1 MNYLR
6 LVFLGLLGFLAYWQV
21 AGQIGS
27 AFSTNTVIKA
37 DGLLNIWASY
47 SGLLICTYLSIY
59 YLKDILNLSI
69 NIGNVNKV
77 GILMFVVIAPLL
89 AIATFGQTKSN
100 VSGYVECKHERK
112 VSSRYSSRTYA
123 INDEICASL
132 KDNK

>member
-1 MNYLR
+1 
-6 LVFLGLLGFLAYWQV
+6 
-21 AGQIGS
+21 
-27 AFSTNTVIKA
+27 
-37 DGLLNIWASY
+37 
-47 SGLLICTYLSIY
+47 
-59 YLKDILNLSI
+59 
-69 NIGNVNKV
+69 
-77 GILMFVVIAPLL
+77 MFVVIAPLL

>member
-6 LVFLGLLGFLAYWQV
+6 LLFLGLLGLLAYWQV
-21 AGQIGS
+21 AEQIGS
-27 AFSTNTVIKA
+27 AFSTNIVIKA

-47 SGLLICTYLSIY
+47 SGLLICAYLSIY
-59 YLKDILNLSI
+59 YLKDILQLSI

-100 VSGYVECKHERK
+100 VSGYVECKHERQ

-123 INDEICASL
+123 INDEICATL